1 MSEIN
6 KDDLRAAVGYGVL
19 TEAQAARLLSLAQS
33 RQDARNDLDPRDE
46 PFELFRGFNE
56 IFIVIG
62 LSILSAGWW
71 LVAGESLGSSTG
83 GSISVTLV
91 GAALFWFLSE
101 YFIRR
106 RRMVA
111 PAIALTVLWTF
122 NAAIGSAALM
132 AEPFMIAQGDYDSFP
147 PVIIATICAVTIYWA
162 RFRVPFA
169 MALIALGV
177 FCLAVLLTAIRAG
190 NPQSFSEI
198 FMLSSDGPFAWVTLL
213 VGLLVFGAAMWF
225 DTSNPHRVTRRSA
238 QGFWLHLVAAP
249 ALVNT
254 IALSLLDKGSADARL
269 LLLGCLL
276 LFALVAIIIDRRSF
290 LIAAIGYSVALSA
303 TIASGNGIA
312 FVILVLGVFLVALG
326 AFWTPIRAGLM
337 TLLARVVPVNRLPP
351 YDRLK
356 PSG

>member
-1 MSEIN
+1 MSNIEQ
-6 KDDLRAAVGYGVL
+6 KDLRAAVNSGLL
-19 TEAQAARLLSLAQS
+19 TEAQAAGLLALVHS
-33 RQDARNDLDPRDE
+33 RQGMRDNLDPRDE

-71 LVAGESLGSSTG
+71 MVAGPSLGNATG
-83 GSISVTLV
+83 GTLLITLI
-91 GAALFWFLSE
+91 GAILFWFLSE

-111 PAIALTVLWTF
+111 PAMALTILWTF
-122 NAAIGSAALM
+122 NAAGGLIGTM
-132 AEPFMIAQGDYDSFP
+132 AEPFMIAERQYDSLP
-147 PVIIATICAVTIYWA
+147 SVIILTICAVTIYWA

-177 FCLAVLLTAIRAG
+177 FGLAVLVTAIRAG
-190 NPQSFSEI
+190 NPQTFAEL

-213 VGLLVFGAAMWF
+213 VGLLVFTVAMWF
-225 DTSNPHRVTRRSA
+225 DTSDPHRVTRRSA

-254 IALSLLDKGSADARL
+254 IALSLLARGSTDAQV

-276 LFALVAIIIDRRSF
+276 LFAVVAIIIDRRSF
-290 LIAAIGYSVALSA
+290 LIAAIGYSVVLSTTVTRGDSVAL
-303 TIASGNGIA
+303 I
-312 FVILVLGVFLVALG
+312 ILLLGVFLVTLG
-326 AFWTPIRAGLM
+326 AFWTSIRAGLM
-337 TLLARVVPVNRLPP
+337 APLSKILPVNRLPP
-351 YDRLK
+351 YH
-356 PSG
+356 